1 LISIKRKIGQDILI
15 GGTVRVRILAVSGKT
30 VQIGIDSPE
39 GTQVLRAEL
48 LDAVREA
55 NQSAAEALSTAFE
68 PLDTATENDLSPD

>member
-1 LISIKRKIGQDILI
+1 MISIKRKIGQDILI

-30 VQIGIDSPE
+30 VQIGIDTPE

-55 NQSAAEALSTAFE
+55 NQSAAEALSTAFD
-68 PLDTATENDLSPD
+68 PLDTVTENDLSPD

>member
-15 GGTVRVRILAVSGKT
+15 GGSVRVRILAVSGKT
-30 VQIGIDSPE
+30 VQIGIDTPD

-55 NQSAAEALSTAFE
+55 NQSAAEALSTAFDPLETE
-68 PLDTATENDLSPD
+68 PKTDLSPD

>member
-1 LISIKRKIGQDILI
+1 MISIKRKIGQDILI

>member
-68 PLDTATENDLSPD
+68 PLDTAKENDLSPD

>member
-1 LISIKRKIGQDILI
+1 MISIKRKIGQDILI

-30 VQIGIDSPE
+30 VQIGIDTPD

-55 NQSAAEALSTAFE
+55 NQSAAEALSAAFA
-68 PLDTATENDLSPD
+68 PSENDADGDLPPD

>member
-1 LISIKRKIGQDILI
+1 MISIKRKIGQDILI

-30 VQIGIDSPE
+30 VQIGIDTPE

-55 NQSAAEALSTAFE
+55 NQSAAEALSTAFD
-68 PLDTATENDLSPD
+68 PLDTVTKNDLSPD

>member
-1 LISIKRKIGQDILI
+1 MISIKRKIGQDILI

-30 VQIGIDSPE
+30 VQIGIDTPD

-55 NQSAAEALSTAFE
+55 NQSAAEALSAACD
-68 PLDTATENDLSPD
+68 PIDTDSKNDLAPD